1 RIEREHAI
9 DRLRRVGRVQ
19 RRENE
24 VARVRG
30 LQRRIERFEISNF
43 ADEDDVG
50 VLTQH
55 AAKGLTERRRV
66 GADLALVDVRVHV
79 TMEEL
84 DRVLDRDDVGAAI
97 LIDVLDHRRQR
108 RRLAR
113 AGNSRDE
120 DETTRLHRDLLEHR
134 GQAQLDDRLRLI
146 RDGPHRVAEG
156 AALLIQVD
164 AEPSDARYTDR
175 EVAFL
180 LFGEHVDLA
189 RRHQLLGEGFEILGT
204 ERRMIEGLQLAVDA
218 DRWRPSDFQ
227 VQVGS
232 VPLDH
237 LLEDGFEIDARW
249 PRIGG
254 QGGGLGGRSLRWI
267 SHW

>member
-1 RIEREHAI
+1 MLSRTAAVLMSTSHAGTSAGAIGARHQPHRNHSRERTGQREAHFARLVRRIEREHAI

-66 GADLALVDVRVHV
+66 GADLTLVDVRVHV

-134 GQAQLDDRLRLI
+134 GQAQLADRLRLI

-204 ERRMIEGLQLAVDA
+204 ERA
-218 DRWRPSDFQ
+218 DD
-227 VQVGS
+227 
-232 VPLDH
+232 
-237 LLEDGFEIDARW
+237 
-249 PRIGG
+249 
-254 QGGGLGGRSLRWI
+254 
-267 SHW
+267 